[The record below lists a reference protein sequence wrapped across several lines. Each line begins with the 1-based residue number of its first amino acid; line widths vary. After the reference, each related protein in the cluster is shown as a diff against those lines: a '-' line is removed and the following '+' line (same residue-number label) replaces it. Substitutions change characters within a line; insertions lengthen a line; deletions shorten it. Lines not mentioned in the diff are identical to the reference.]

1 MDDKQIIELFCAGD
15 ELAIKESEAKYGAS
29 IKRLSYGITGSAED
43 AKECLNDTLM
53 SAWKSV
59 AAVKPDSLGA
69 YLHKTARNISLD
81 MQRAKNAGRRK
92 SLMQVAF
99 EELEDCLPAEN
110 VCAQALEGKELS
122 AAVDAWLAS
131 LEGDKRTIFI
141 KRYFLME
148 TGRQISRELGMNE
161 RTVAT
166 VLSRLR
172 MSLKEYLTENGYYI

>member
-1 MDDKQIIELFCAGD
+1 MDDKEIIELFCSGD
-15 ELAIKESEAKYGAS
+15 ERAIKESEAKYGAS
-29 IKRLSYGITGSAED
+29 IKRLSYAITGSAED

-53 SAWKSV
+53 SAWQSV

-69 YLHKTARNISLD
+69 YLHKIARNISLD
-81 MQRAKNAGRRK
+81 MQRSKNAGRRK
-92 SLMQVAF
+92 SLMQIAF

-110 VCAQALEGKELS
+110 VCAQVLEGKELN

-148 TGRQISRELGMNE
+148 TGRQIARELGMNE

-172 MSLKEYLTENGYYI
+172 ASLKEYLTENGYYI